1 MKLPAALQRNFAKFD
16 NLSLRE
22 RALVSAAVLIALV
35 MIWTV
40 AVFDRISAK
49 ERFLTGEVDTI
60 QNAIATTSQSLSD
73 LATTDPTTIALNKEK
88 KLQGE
93 LKEINEQLA
102 SRSGGLIAPE
112 RMVQVI
118 HDVLAH
124 QHGIALVSLQNKGVA
139 PLIQPATQ
147 PAATADAAATDAES
161 QAVKENAGATG
172 DGPYVH
178 TVELVIDGQYLDILD
193 YLRALEA
200 LPWRF
205 NWKVLELAARRYP
218 LNRVTIQLT
227 TLSMDKDWIGV

>member
-1 MKLPAALQRNFAKFD
+1 MKLPAALEKNFAKFN
-16 NLSLRE
+16 NLTLRE
-22 RALVSAAVLIALV
+22 RALVSAAVIVALV

-40 AVFDRISAK
+40 AIFDRISAK
-49 ERFLTGEVDTI
+49 ERYLSSEVDTI
-60 QNAIATTSQSLSD
+60 QSAIANASQSLSD
-73 LATTDPTTIALNKEK
+73 LATTDPTTLALDKEK
-88 KLQGE
+88 ELQGE

-102 SRSGGLIAPE
+102 SRSGGLIEPA

-124 QHGIALVSLQNKGVA
+124 QHGIALVSLQNKGVT
-139 PLIQPATQ
+139 PLIQPAIQAGTVD
-147 PAATADAAATDAES
+147 ATATDAEA
-161 QAVKENAGATG
+161 QAIAASVGG
-172 DGPYVH
+172 GPYVH

-205 NWKVLELAARRYP
+205 NWKVLELATRRYP

>member
-1 MKLPAALQRNFAKFD
+1 MKLPAALEKNFAKFN
-16 NLSLRE
+16 NLTLRE
-22 RALVSAAVLIALV
+22 RALVSAAVLVALV

-40 AVFDRISAK
+40 AIFDRISAK
-49 ERFLTGEVDTI
+49 ERFLSSEVDTI
-60 QNAIATTSQSLSD
+60 QGAIANASQSLSD
-73 LATTDPTTIALNKEK
+73 LASTDPTTLALNKEK

-102 SRSGGLIAPE
+102 SRSGGLIEPE

-124 QHGIALVSLQNKGVA
+124 QHGIALVSLQNKGVT
-139 PLIQPATQ
+139 PLIQPAVQ
-147 PAATADAAATDAES
+147 QVGTADAAATDAES
-161 QAVKENAGATG
+161 QTIAENVGG
-172 DGPYVH
+172 GPYVH

-205 NWKVLELAARRYP
+205 NWKVLELATRRYP